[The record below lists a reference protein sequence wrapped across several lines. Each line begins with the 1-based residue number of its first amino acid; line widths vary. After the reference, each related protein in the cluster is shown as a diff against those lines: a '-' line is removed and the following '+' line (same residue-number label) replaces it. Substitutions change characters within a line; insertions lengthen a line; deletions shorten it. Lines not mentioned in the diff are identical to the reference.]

1 MVIITGVSSGIGQAL
16 ALHFLKKEEKVI
28 GIGRS
33 HSIQHTNFTFL
44 KCDLNDLE
52 SVKKLDFDFTDVLQL
67 ILINNA
73 GVIGSIERI
82 SQQSQS
88 DIQEVLTVN
97 TIAPM
102 LLTQMILK
110 QFPKKQPLV
119 LVNISS
125 GAGKR
130 AIPSWASYCASKAAL
145 DLFSLTIYEE
155 EKELG
160 RSLKVYAVSPG
171 VVDTAMQTK
180 IRSAH
185 LPTFSSLET
194 FIQLKDQNLLASTS
208 LVVEKLQQLL
218 DQPFDEKV
226 IYSLKD

>member
-1 MVIITGVSSGIGQAL
+1 MVIITGVSSGIGKAL
-16 ALHFLKKEEKVI
+16 ALHFLDKQEKVL
-28 GIGRS
+28 GIGRRN
-33 HSIQHTNFTFL
+33 SIQHPNFIFQA
-44 KCDLNDLE
+44 CDLNDLE
-52 SVKKLDFDFTDVLQL
+52 AVKKLVFDFSNVTQL

-73 GVIGSIERI
+73 GVIGAIERI

-97 TIAPM
+97 TISPM
-102 LLTQMILK
+102 LLTQTILK
-110 QFPKKQPLV
+110 QFPKTQPFV

-160 RSLKVYAVSPG
+160 RPLKVYAVSPG
-171 VVDTAMQTK
+171 VVDTEMQSK
-180 IRSAH
+180 IRSAKP
-185 LPTFSSLET
+185 PTFSSLET
-194 FIQLKDQNLLASTS
+194 FVNLKNQNLLVSTS
-208 LVVEKLQQLL
+208 LVVEKLQRLL
-218 DQPFDEKV
+218 NQPYDEKV

>member
-16 ALHFLKKEEKVI
+16 ALHFLQKEEKVI

-52 SVKKLDFDFTDVLQL
+52 GVKQLQFDFTGVSTLT
-67 ILINNA
+67 LINNA
-73 GVIGSIERI
+73 GVIGAIERI
-82 SQQSQS
+82 SQQSHS

-102 LLTQMILK
+102 LLTQTILK
-110 QFPKKQPLV
+110 QCSPTQPFV

-145 DLFSLTIYEE
+145 DLFSLTIFEE

-160 RSLKVYAVSPG
+160 RPIKVYSVSPG
-171 VVDTAMQTK
+171 VVDTSMQTK

-194 FIQLKDQNLLASTS
+194 FVNLKDQNLLVSASH
-208 LVVEKLQQLL
+208 VVEKLQQLL
-218 DQPFDEKV
+218 DQPYDENV